1 MEVLLG
7 TERNLVAQHRQPYRG
22 PLTDTVLLDTLVAN
36 LASVGVT
43 ATHRVEG
50 HRRPLP
56 EELRQALL
64 RIARE
69 GMVNAVKHAPGAPIE
84 LVLAYRPGEVELT
97 VANGSPTGAPSAPL
111 PGSGLGLAG
120 LTVLADKLGG
130 SLRHGPSH
138 GGHRLTATLPA
149 P

>member
-1 MEVLLG
+1 M
-7 TERNLVAQHRQPYRG
+7 
-22 PLTDTVLLDTLVAN
+22 
-36 LASVGVT
+36 GVT